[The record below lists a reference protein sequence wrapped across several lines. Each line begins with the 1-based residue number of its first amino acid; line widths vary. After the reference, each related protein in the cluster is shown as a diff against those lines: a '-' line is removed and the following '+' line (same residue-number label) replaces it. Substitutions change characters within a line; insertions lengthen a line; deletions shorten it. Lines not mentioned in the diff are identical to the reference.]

1 MQAGYSKKSLNMNQF
16 IKANSASLV
25 SSFCDYVVAI
35 LLKELMF
42 VPAFFASIIGTLA
55 GGVVN
60 FFINRQWVFRSH
72 NTSLYSQSK
81 RYFLIWSGN
90 LLLNA
95 VGLYLLIDVGGL
107 YYITAKVITSV
118 LVAMMYNYP
127 LQKKYVFKNN

>member
-1 MQAGYSKKSLNMNQF
+1 MNLF

-25 SSFCDYVVAI
+25 SSFCDYLVAI
-35 LLKELMF
+35 LFKELML
-42 VPAFFASIIGTLA
+42 VPAFFASIIGTIA

-60 FFINRQWVFRSH
+60 FFINRHWVFRSSA
-72 NTSLYSQSK
+72 TSIYYQSK

-95 VGLYLLIDVGGL
+95 LGLYLLIDVGGL
-107 YYITAKVITSV
+107 YYITAKVITSL
-118 LVAMMYNYP
+118 LVAIMYNYP